1 VRRNRLRS
9 FLVVVQVAFSLLLLV
24 GASLFVRSFL
34 KLQEEKGGLRTDHRM
49 TMRFYMAAG
58 RYEKDEDM
66 TQRVQDVV
74 RRLETIPGVE
84 AVSASN
90 NIPLSGGGDG
100 GRILVEGRDFPRGEE
115 PDIFFAGV
123 TPHFFEAVDLKLT
136 SGRTF
141 TEAEGYGLTDV
152 AVVNKTF
159 AQKFWPGKDAVGR
172 RFRLK
177 EGKNTDWIRVI
188 GVAPDFKNNNV
199 DEKTIQPAAYLS
211 YAYSP
216 ARNTGLTIRTR
227 FDPLQVV
234 APARKEI
241 RASDPNLP
249 VFDVFTLEQVRQAS
263 YWQFRL
269 FGGMFSVFGILA
281 LFLAA
286 IGLYGVLSYS
296 VSQRVR
302 EIGVRVA
309 LGAQGSD
316 VLGLVIRQGMIL
328 ALVGIGAGLLL
339 SFGATRVISSI
350 LYDTSPT
357 DPVSFGLIS
366 AVLAGIAASA
376 SYLPARRA
384 LEVDPLEALRG
395 E

>member
-1 VRRNRLRS
+1 
-9 FLVVVQVAFSLLLLV
+9 
-24 GASLFVRSFL
+24 
-34 KLQEEKGGLRTDHRM
+34 
-49 TMRFYMAAG
+49 
-58 RYEKDEDM
+58 
-66 TQRVQDVV
+66 
-74 RRLETIPGVE
+74 
-84 AVSASN
+84 
-90 NIPLSGGGDG
+90 
-100 GRILVEGRDFPRGEE
+100 
-115 PDIFFAGV
+115 
-123 TPHFFEAVDLKLT
+123 
-136 SGRTF
+136 
-141 TEAEGYGLTDV
+141 
-152 AVVNKTF
+152 
-159 AQKFWPGKDAVGR
+159 
-172 RFRLK
+172 
-177 EGKNTDWIRVI
+177 
-188 GVAPDFKNNNV
+188 V
-199 DEKTIQPAAYLS
+199 DEKTIQPAAYMP

-241 RASDPNLP
+241 RASDPNIP

-309 LGAQGSD
+309 LGAQGGD
-316 VLGLVIRQGMIL
+316 VLGLVIRQGMVL

-366 AVLAGIAASA
+366 AVLAAIAAFA

>member
-1 VRRNRLRS
+1 V
-9 FLVVVQVAFSLLLLV
+9 
-24 GASLFVRSFL
+24 
-34 KLQEEKGGLRTDHRM
+34 
-49 TMRFYMAAG
+49 
-58 RYEKDEDM
+58 
-66 TQRVQDVV
+66 
-74 RRLETIPGVE
+74 ETIPGVE

-90 NIPLSGGGDG
+90 NVPLGNGGGG
-100 GRILVEGRDFPRGEE
+100 GRILIEGRDFPPGEE
-115 PDIFFAGV
+115 PSVFYAGV
-123 TPHFFEAVDLKLT
+123 TPHFFEAVDVKLT

-141 TEAEGYGLTDV
+141 TEAEGYGRTGV
-152 AVVNKTF
+152 AVVSKLF
-159 AQKFWPGKDAVGR
+159 AEKFWPGKDAVGR

-177 EGKNTDWIRVI
+177 DDKDSDWIRVI
-188 GVAPDFKNNNV
+188 GVAPDVKNNDV
-199 DEKTIQPAAYLS
+199 DNKLQPAAYLP
-211 YAYSP
+211 YPYSA
-216 ARNTGLTIRTR
+216 ARNTALTVRTR
-227 FDPLQVV
+227 FDPVQVV

-249 VFDVFTLEQVRQAS
+249 VFDLYTLEQVRQS
-263 YWQFRL
+263 GYWEFRL
-269 FGGMFSVFGILA
+269 FGGMFSVFGALA

-309 LGAQGSD
+309 LGAQGGD
-316 VLGLVIRQGMIL
+316 VLRLVIRQGMIL
-328 ALVGIGAGLLL
+328 ALSGIGAGLLL

-366 AVLAGIAASA
+366 AVLAGIAAFA

-384 LEVDPLEALRG
+384 LDVDPLEALRG